1 MRIICDS
8 VISLKKIIIFF
19 YINLQLESSCE
30 GIEIV
35 SLDVRLLL
43 DFSLFLRR
51 ARKPFRFGLF
61 SFLGVCGADP
71 IIRLGEFCTKKN
83 KNAKI

>member
-1 MRIICDS
+1 MD
-8 VISLKKIIIFF
+8 
-19 YINLQLESSCE
+19 
-30 GIEIV
+30 

-43 DFSLFLRR
+43 DFSLFLKR

-83 KNAKI
+83 KNAEILHITFKTIVWEGMHKFRI